1 MQIKTV
7 GIVLHSIKHTDSS
20 TIITVYTQQ
29 FGRISYMVHGVNKKK
44 SIVRAAFLQPLSI
57 VEMDVFHSPGRE
69 IQRIKDIRME
79 HPFSGIPFNPVKN
92 SLALFL
98 SEVLFRTLRQT
109 EPDENL
115 FLFLENSIQ
124 QLDCCE
130 EGIANFHLIFLLRL
144 TRYLGF
150 EPNQVEA
157 TGKYFDL
164 MNGVF
169 RNEKPLHIH
178 FLQPEITTAF
188 SQALQADFTSMHK
201 LIYTRENRVLL
212 LKGIIDYYR
221 LHIPVFQKLHSLDV
235 LQSLFD

>member
-1 MQIKTV
+1 
-7 GIVLHSIKHTDSS
+7 
-20 TIITVYTQQ
+20 
-29 FGRISYMVHGVNKKK
+29 
-44 SIVRAAFLQPLSI
+44 
-57 VEMDVFHSPGRE
+57 
-69 IQRIKDIRME
+69 
-79 HPFSGIPFNPVKN
+79 
-92 SLALFL
+92 
-98 SEVLFRTLRQT
+98 
-109 EPDENL
+109 
-115 FLFLENSIQ
+115 
-124 QLDCCE
+124 
-130 EGIANFHLIFLLRL
+130 L